1 MARRNLNAF
10 LSSPL
15 ASRSQTG
22 QISKKVIEV
31 YYSRLEQAGSQKTK
45 SKNRA
50 LRKGQCISNLLVKAA
65 GMTLWSTSPLSIL
78 PLVSNNSHLPGAI

>member
-22 QISKKVIEV
+22 QISKKVLEV
-31 YYSRLEQAGSQKTK
+31 YYRLDGRLSKNET